1 MCVLGKRAAMW
12 AKEHLA
18 HNLGTELAVRAPK
31 DALVRAF
38 LRTDSEFLEKAWK
51 ENLNDGCTVTTAL
64 LVAYIYIYI

>member
-1 MCVLGKRAAMW
+1 MW